1 MEKKILKTGVLH
13 KAREWTIRLL
23 AMANAK
29 GSHER
34 SSRSNTFLICLIIF
48 LVAIGIRLLYLQ
60 DNSLEIARLDSNI
73 FGIRLLYQ
81 LEAQRINNQSSIL
94 FPSDPVDPGDA
105 RLIVHPPGYSILMA
119 AIYRLFGESEA
130 LLILRQVKIIID
142 SVSVVVVF
150 LIAIQILPRGV
161 AIIAALLA
169 ALSPH
174 FAYYSIWH
182 SPDSLASLPILLAIL
197 FVIRAINRPR
207 FITIFAAGAM
217 VGLSCWLRSNPLMLA
232 PMLAIFVFLL
242 IERDKR
248 VRYTSA
254 FIAAAI
260 LVIAPITIRNWV
272 VYRQFIPLSIGAGIT
287 LAEGIGEYD
296 KEGRW
301 GMPAHDGE
309 ALQKD
314 IEWHDR
320 PDYGDDLW
328 KPDGIERDNERFA
341 RGLAVIRSDP
351 WWFSKVMLS
360 RMAFMLRYNDFRRY
374 DTGHISIAPTLS
386 AEPGFGSH
394 PSDSNLM
401 TPVWSESLSELL
413 TNDRANRSQPDIL
426 VTTEGQTLL
435 IAGEK
440 SVPGDQVYF
449 GPIPVNKNINY
460 VLTLKTSID
469 HGSLSVKITDVD
481 PRIILGWVDTD
492 KKRLKKKLARDLKDA
507 RDQEIATDQ
516 AKEMAVLH
524 IPFPSGKRDM
534 VLLAISGG
542 AASSTKFSAHV
553 EGAEL
558 FEIGPTPHVWTSG
571 PRMIVQGLQK
581 NLFKTDHMR
590 LLILCGITLLLVSR
604 RKRDLV
610 ILLAVPIYFLLVQSF
625 LHTEY
630 RYILVI
636 HYFLFII
643 AAVTIYGIGAIIG
656 QSSRSFWKKLSDRY
670 LSL

>member
-1 MEKKILKTGVLH
+1 MEKKILKTEVLR
-13 KAREWTIRLL
+13 KAREWTVSLL
-23 AMANAK
+23 AMTDAK
-29 GSHER
+29 GKQER
-34 SSRSNTFLICLIIF
+34 SPRRNLLLICVIIF
-48 LVAIGIRLLYLQ
+48 LVALGIRLLYLQ
-60 DNSLEIARLDSNI
+60 DNYLEIARLDSNI

-94 FPSDPVDPGDA
+94 IPTDPVDPGDA
-105 RLIVHPPGYSILMA
+105 RQIVHPPGYSILMA

-150 LIAIQILPRGV
+150 LIAIQMLPRGV

-197 FVIRAINRPR
+197 FIIRTINRPR
-207 FITIFAAGAM
+207 FITILAAGAM
-217 VGLSCWLRSNPLMLA
+217 VGLSCWLRSNPLVLV
-232 PMLAIFVFLL
+232 PMLAIFLFLL

-254 FIAAAI
+254 FVAAAI

-272 VYRQFIPLSIGAGIT
+272 IYRQFIPLSIGAGIT

-296 KEGRW
+296 KDGRW

-309 ALQKD
+309 ALEKD
-314 IEWHDR
+314 IEWHGR

-328 KPDGIERDNERFA
+328 KPDGIERDKERFA

-360 RMAFMLRYNDFRRY
+360 RMAFMIRYNDFRRY

-386 AEPGFGSH
+386 AEPGYGAH
-394 PSDSNLM
+394 PSESNLI
-401 TPVWSESLSELL
+401 TPVWSESLSELFA
-413 TNDRANRSQPDIL
+413 DGRANRSHPDIA

-440 SVPGDQVYF
+440 LAPGDRVSF
-449 GPIPVNKNINY
+449 GPLPVNKNMNY
-460 VLTLKTSID
+460 VLTLRTSIE
-469 HGSLSVKITDVD
+469 HGSLSIKITDVD
-481 PRIILGWVDTD
+481 PRIILGWIDTD
-492 KKRLKKKLARDLKDA
+492 KKRLKKRLARDLKDA
-507 RDQEIATDQ
+507 SYQQTATDQ
-516 AKEMAVLH
+516 AEEMAVVH
-524 IPFPSGKRDM
+524 IHFPSGKRDK
-534 VLLAISGG
+534 VWLAISGG
-542 AASSTKFSAHV
+542 AAASTKFGAML
-553 EGAEL
+553 GRAEL
-558 FEIGPTPHVWTSG
+558 FEIAPTPRIWTSG
-571 PRMIVQGLQK
+571 PRVVVQGLQK

-590 LLILCGITLLLVSR
+590 LLILCGVTLLLVSR

-610 ILLAVPIYFLLVQSF
+610 ILLAVPISFLLAQSF

-636 HYFLFII
+636 HYFFFII
-643 AAVTIYGIGAIIG
+643 AAAAIYWIGAVIG
-656 QSSRSFWKKLSDRY
+656 QGSRRLWKKLSD
-670 LSL
+670 S